1 MSRLRVNK
9 LTNKDN
15 NGAPEFVHGVT
26 VSGVATATKFK
37 GDGSELTSVTTNFNI
52 LDSGVPSGTISSL
65 NFGNGISID
74 STLNSVATISVDTSN
89 LASLSGATFTD
100 AVTVQG
106 NANAESVKLIGRS
119 SDDRA
124 DIQFFENDGSTFIA
138 SLSSQLD
145 SLNLFLGSSSGE
157 LKITGNQTV
166 FRSEIGTERM
176 RLDSSGLDVSGA
188 ISLGSV
194 ALPSAGTAR
203 IYSRDIDNSLYLQT
217 SSGNRISLLDGSQNS
232 MASFEP
238 TILKFFISNTERM
251 RIDSSGDAT
260 FTGTIT
266 ADAYS
271 FANLTEL

>member
-52 LDSGVPSGTISSL
+52 LDSGVPSGIISSL

-106 NANAESVKLIGRS
+106 NTSAESVKLIGRS

-238 TILKFFISNTERM
+238 TLLKFFISNTERM
-251 RIDSSGDAT
+251 RIDCSGDAT

>member
-106 NANAESVKLIGRS
+106 NANAESVNLIGRS
-119 SDDRA
+119 SDDRT
-124 DIQFFENDGSTFIA
+124 DIQFFENNGSTFIA
-138 SLSSQLD
+138 SLSAQLD
-145 SLNLFLGSSSGE
+145 SMNLFLGSSSGE

-238 TILKFFISNTERM
+238 TVLKFFISTSEQM

-260 FTGTIT
+260 FNGTIT

>member
-89 LASLSGATFTD
+89 LASLSGATFTGD
-100 AVTVQG
+100 VGAVNV
-106 NANAESVKLIGRS
+106 NAS
-119 SDDRA
+119 
-124 DIQFFENDGSTFIA
+124 
-138 SLSSQLD
+138 
-145 SLNLFLGSSSGE
+145 
-157 LKITGNQTV
+157 
-166 FRSEIGTERM
+166 
-176 RLDSSGLDVSGA
+176 
-188 ISLGSV
+188 
-194 ALPSAGTAR
+194 
-203 IYSRDIDNSLYLQT
+203 
-217 SSGNRISLLDGSQNS
+217 
-232 MASFEP
+232 
-238 TILKFFISNTERM
+238 
-251 RIDSSGDAT
+251 
-260 FTGTIT
+260 GTIT
-266 ADAYS
+266 SAGDVDAVNVTASGTITSAGDVDAVNVTATGNVNAVNVTATGNVNAVNVTASGTIAANAYS